1 MVDNKSKD
9 ESSTVES
16 SSTTHVFDT
25 VRENF
30 VRAVDQ
36 MASVQPQYSQAFSN
50 LQLDYIQATK
60 NMIQNTISAQKQLVG
75 SWNIMPVST
84 TTTTTTTPY
93 TEQFTRQ
100 TNEITNNAL
109 KAVDINNKL
118 AINAVDVARENLRIY
133 NRTVDAV
140 TEFSNNIAKVC
151 TAFSA
156 AAQQQQ
162 QQFSKQ

>member
-9 ESSTVES
+9 ESSTVG
-16 SSTTHVFDT
+16 STNATTDVLNT

-36 MASVQPQYSQAFSN
+36 MASVQPQYAQAFTN
-50 LQLDYIQATK
+50 LQLDYIQTAK

-75 SWNIMPVST
+75 SWNVPIS
-84 TTTTTTTPY
+84 TPY

-100 TNEITNNAL
+100 SNEITNNAL
-109 KAVDINNKL
+109 RAVDINNKL
-118 AINAVDVARENLRIY
+118 AINSIDVARENLKIY
-133 NRTVDAV
+133 NRTFDAV
-140 TEFSNNIAKVC
+140 TEFSNNIVKTCA
-151 TAFSA
+151 AFSA
-156 AAQQQQ
+156 DQQ

>member
-9 ESSTVES
+9 ESSTAEAS
-16 SSTTHVFDT
+16 SATHVFDT

-30 VRAVDQ
+30 VRVVDQ
-36 MASVQPQYSQAFSN
+36 MANVQPQYSQAFSN
-50 LQLDYIQATK
+50 LQLDYVQTAK
-60 NMIQNTISAQKQLVG
+60 NVVQNTISAQKQLVG

-84 TTTTTTTPY
+84 TIPY
-93 TEQFTRQ
+93 AEQFTRQ

-109 KAVDINNKL
+109 KAVNINNKL
-118 AINAVDVARENLRIY
+118 AINAVDVTRENLRIY

-151 TAFSA
+151 TAFSTA
-156 AAQQQQ
+156 AQQQQQ

>member
-9 ESSTVES
+9 ESSTAEVS
-16 SSTTHVFDT
+16 SATHVFDT

-36 MASVQPQYSQAFSN
+36 MAIVQPQYSQAFSN
-50 LQLDYIQATK
+50 LQLDYIQTAK
-60 NMIQNTISAQKQLVG
+60 NVIQNTISAQKQLVG
-75 SWNIMPVST
+75 SWNNPVS
-84 TTTTTTTPY
+84 TPY

-100 TNEITNNAL
+100 SNEITNNAL
-109 KAVDINNKL
+109 RAVDINNKL
-118 AINAVDVARENLRIY
+118 AINAVDAARENLKIY
-133 NRTVDAV
+133 NRTVDTV

-151 TAFSA
+151 TAFYA

-162 QQFSKQ
+162 QQFTKQ